1 MSSTALSPT
10 ELATPQPSTEAS
22 PQWTLKH
29 MLNASDLTEADINL
43 VMAEAETFAEI
54 LSRPVKKVPLL
65 RSKVIINLFYENST
79 RTRTSFELAA
89 KYLSADTINFG
100 VSTSSVKKG
109 ETLVDTAQTLLAMGA
124 DAVVIRHSA
133 SGTPHQLAQFFGNQV
148 SVLNAGDGTHEH
160 PTQGLLDLFTM
171 QRHLSGASVKGKKV
185 AIVGDVLHSRVAR
198 SNVSVLTTMG
208 ADVHLVGP
216 KTLLP
221 DAFADRGCTL
231 HHRLEPA
238 LRDADVV
245 MCLRL
250 QLERQQAGLIPS
262 LAEYHTLFGITRER
276 LESYARPDVVLMHPG
291 PMNRGVEISSDIADD
306 PKYSVIVEQVS
317 NGVAVRM
324 ALLHLLLAPQAAHSG
339 AISAD
344 A

>member
-1 MSSTALSPT
+1 MSSTALPPKAPS
-10 ELATPQPSTEAS
+10 AVQPVVETD

-29 MLNASDLTEADINL
+29 MLNASDLTEADIQL
-43 VMAEAETFAEI
+43 VMAEAQTFAEV
-54 LSRPVKKVPLL
+54 LARPVKKVPLL
-65 RSKVIINLFYENST
+65 RGKVIINLFYENST

-124 DAVVIRHSA
+124 DAVVIRHGA
-133 SGTPHQLAQFFGNQV
+133 SGTPHQLAQFFGNRV
-148 SVLNAGDGTHEH
+148 AVLNAGDGTHEH

-171 QRHLSGASVKGKKV
+171 QRHLPGASVKGKKI

-221 DAFADRGCTL
+221 EAFADRGCTL
-231 HHRLEPA
+231 HHQLEPA
-238 LRDADVV
+238 LKDADVV

-262 LAEYHTLFGITRER
+262 LAEYHNLFGITRER
-276 LESYARPDVVLMHPG
+276 LEQYTHPDVVLMHPG

-324 ALLHLLLAPQAAHSG
+324 ALLHLLLAPQG
-339 AISAD
+339 ASDSTVSTD